1 MDRVAIRS
9 LLTVNAFQSRLKF
22 KIKYHE
28 ILIFLGCCYFLSST
42 INPFLYSLLS
52 KRFRRGYYDLKYKMK
67 NYLNSKVPFLNTSTH
82 TSSRIQNA
90 PIPMISLNRNQS
102 LKFYTKKIQSR
113 NTMQRHFGKPASWT
127 AHCAEDEW
135 KAKVLGIPCIA
146 RQNNEHCSPPTFQ
159 PVYKSKKVEMIRI
172 ENDNSSHR
180 NVSESSALKISKP
193 KRDCKY
199 RVSFKSHNNA
209 DSTLLVSNY
218 YRKIDYNTKQMQRC
232 SPIYDLRNIGESSTV
247 LCLRNNRLNQSFKV
261 NCNTLVEDEE
271 FRNRR
276 HFLSNSHSFR
286 I

>member
-1 MDRVAIRS
+1 M
-9 LLTVNAFQSRLKF
+9 LKF
-22 KIKYHE
+22 KIKYYE
-28 ILIFLGCCYFLSST
+28 ISIFLGCCYFLSST

-67 NYLNSKVPFLNTSTH
+67 NCLNSKVPFLNTSTH

-102 LKFYTKKIQSR
+102 LKIYTKKIQSR

-135 KAKVLGIPCIA
+135 KAKVLGIPGIA
-146 RQNNEHCSPPTFQ
+146 RHNNEHCSPPTFQ

-209 DSTLLVSNY
+209 DTTLLVNNY
-218 YRKIDYNTKQMQRC
+218 YRKIDYSTKQMQRC

-247 LCLRNNRLNQSFKV
+247 LCLRTNRFNQSFKV
-261 NCNTLVEDEE
+261 ICNTLVEDEE